1 MTYLNSTLG
10 NSNSCTMNWTSEEA
24 VFASQKGVFHASTV
38 DQAVLRFFS
47 IYMTSFCFVKLL
59 IPNLLTILTA
69 KALQERISWK
79 HTPCFCQAIRAD
91 TLVLYNFL
99 FFDTN
104 VTQGARTGLW
114 MSSFLSV

>member
-24 VFASQKGVFHASTV
+24 VFASQKGFFHASTA
-38 DQAVLRFFS
+38 DQALLRFFN
-47 IYMTSFCFVKLL
+47 IYMSSFCVVKLL
-59 IPNLLTILTA
+59 IPKLLTA

-79 HTPCFCQAIRAD
+79 HTPCFCLAVRAD
-91 TLVLYNFL
+91 TLVFYNFL
-99 FFDTN
+99 FLDKN

>member
-24 VFASQKGVFHASTV
+24 VFASQKGVFHASTA
-38 DQAVLRFFS
+38 DQALLRFFN
-47 IYMTSFCFVKLL
+47 IYMSSFCVVKLL
-59 IPNLLTILTA
+59 IPKLLTILTA

-79 HTPCFCQAIRAD
+79 HTPCFCLAVRAD

-99 FFDTN
+99 FLDKN